1 MDQFELFSL
10 AASSDQAAVR
20 GPARWQLF
28 TDRVMGGVSSGEV
41 AVSEVDGKPCLRM
54 RGDVRLENNGG
65 FVQIATNL
73 SAEEIGAFA
82 SHSGIGLE
90 VYGNGESY
98 NVHLRTEAMRRPW
111 QSYRASFKAEPTWHT
126 VRLPFTSFEPHRVD
140 GALQP
145 GEVRRLGLVAIG
157 RAFAPDLCVARVW
170 LYE

>member
-1 MDQFELFSL
+1 MDEFELFSL
-10 AASSDQAAVR
+10 ADLSATR

-41 AVSEVDGKPCLRM
+41 EVAEVDGKQCLRM

-73 SAEEIGAFA
+73 SADEVQAAA
-82 SHSGIGLE
+82 SHTGIALE
-90 VYGNGESY
+90 VYGDGETY
-98 NVHLRTEAMRRPW
+98 NVHLRTEDMGRPW
-111 QSYRASFKAEPTWHT
+111 QSYRASFRAEPHWHT
-126 VRLPFTSFEPHRVD
+126 VHLPFSGFEPHRVE
-140 GALQP
+140 GKLQP

-170 LYE
+170 IY